1 MINMVIIYMS
11 EIAKVLLEMSKDIIK
26 IIVIEITILENVII
40 EKY

>member
-1 MINMVIIYMS
+1 MVIIYMS